1 MKINLSKKNYVISAG
16 ADGLGFAVSK
26 AFSEKKANL
35 FLLDIDHKKLTENI
49 RTNYLSQINNFEN
62 NMLISFPQAV
72 VLTQLDRI
80 TENTI
85 KEMNF
90 VRAPVLIIFSLLGI
104 FSSTLLIMFSYL
116 II

>member
-1 MKINLSKKNYVISAG
+1 MNQKDYFEYLEPLTK
-16 ADGLGFAVSK
+16 GLPVRAWWY
-26 AFSEKKANL
+26 
-35 FLLDIDHKKLTENI
+35 LDIDHKKLTENI

-90 VRAPVLIIFSLLGI
+90 DEFEEVKAWHEKLDRRLKLDG
-104 FSSTLLIMFSYL
+104 
-116 II
+116 